1 VTVDIRP
8 PPGQL
13 NPNILVHSP
22 IYYDIP
28 CMALPW
34 PVGSLQAHPSMG
46 LHTIVLTCSCMRH
59 KPHYQTLG
67 HVSAI
72 KVCTPLRL
80 LLPGKCRLQGGRDR
94 LEGEGA
100 APDRECHTL

>member
-59 KPHYQTLG
+59 KPHYQTLPCAYYCQA
-67 HVSAI
+67 SAGYR
-72 KVCTPLRL
+72 VDVT
-80 LLPGKCRLQGGRDR
+80 GSQ
-94 LEGEGA
+94 GEGA